1 MKVGRRKVKIFRFG
15 LEKWFCPRIFARF
28 AEAGKNQSKTAAR
41 EECNDCYFLFLID
54 EL

>member
-28 AEAGKNQSKTAAR
+28 AEAGKNQSKT
-41 EECNDCYFLFLID
+41 
-54 EL
+54 